1 MISLEKTLLLIL
13 KNHWLITSLKI
24 NGWFW
29 KKIFPIKILSLLS
42 AVHKLLVIFLYILIG
57 EIALTENGNR
67 TGTVVCLEKTDVMIL
82 NKDGFKLIIG

>member
-1 MISLEKTLLLIL
+1 
-13 KNHWLITSLKI
+13 
-24 NGWFW
+24 
-29 KKIFPIKILSLLS
+29 
-42 AVHKLLVIFLYILIG
+42 VHKLLVIFLCILIG